1 MKKSIYFLI
10 IGFTIFAGCIT
21 QSSFVDETILFQ
33 HPFGCGVMPD
43 DAGMETVEA
52 ALLVDE
58 AVVPEIME
66 GIRNGHAHGLGTYA
80 LSAVFWQ

>member
-33 HPFGCGVMPD
+33 HPFGCGVMSD
-43 DAGMETVEA
+43 DAGMEPVEG
-52 ALLVDE
+52 ALLVNKSIF
-58 AVVPEIME
+58 PKIME
-66 GIRNGHAHGLGTYA
+66 GFHNSLSDDLGTDA
-80 LSAVFWQ
+80 LSTVFWQ